1 MRWQCEGAQMSQQI
15 NLYEARLRPVREWA
29 TGRRLV
35 IAGTCALVLCI
46 AGVLAVRGLA
56 SEREQALAQ
65 AQAALKAEQEQLA
78 QLTSQLAERKLPPA
92 LQGELE
98 QARALLGAR
107 REVLGVLDSG
117 ALGSTQGFA
126 PVFVGFSRLASADL
140 WLTGFSV
147 SHGGAD
153 IEIRGRMFDAARLP
167 AYVQRLSAEPAFQ
180 GRRFAALTLQ
190 RQTPEAEAT
199 AGSAAVP
206 VPTGAATVPVAT
218 GPRFVDFVL
227 RSERGGAETKEG
239 AAP

>member
-56 SEREQALAQ
+56 SEREQALVQ

-78 QLTSQLAERKLPPA
+78 QLTRQLAERKLPPA

-126 PVFVGFSRLASADL
+126 PVFVGFSRLLQGEDLTDLRADQAL
-140 WLTGFSV
+140 LGQT
-147 SHGGAD
+147 AD
-153 IEIRGRMFDAARLP
+153 SGQLFAVGLHEDVMSLDLKFLHQLLI
-167 AYVQRLSAEPAFQ
+167 
-180 GRRFAALTLQ
+180 RFA
-190 RQTPEAEAT
+190 
-199 AGSAAVP
+199 
-206 VPTGAATVPVAT
+206 
-218 GPRFVDFVL
+218 D
-227 RSERGGAETKEG
+227 EG
-239 AAP
+239 D

>member
-1 MRWQCEGAQMSQQI
+1 MSQQI

-29 TGRRLV
+29 TGRRLA
-35 IAGTCALVLCI
+35 IAGAVVFVACVVGALSARFI
-46 AGVLAVRGLA
+46 AG
-56 SEREQALAQ
+56 EREQELAQ
-65 AQAALKAEQEQLA
+65 AQALLKTEQEQLA
-78 QLTSQLAERKLPPA
+78 QLTRQLAERKLPPA

-107 REVLGVLDSG
+107 REILGVLDSG
-117 ALGSTQGFA
+117 ALGSTHGFA

-153 IEIRGRMFDAARLP
+153 IEIRGRMLDAARLP

-190 RQTPEAEAT
+190 RQTPEAEGTALAASAPVPAGANAT
-199 AGSAAVP
+199 AASAPA
-206 VPTGAATVPVAT
+206 
-218 GPRFVDFVL
+218 GPRFIDFVL
-227 RSERGGAETKEG
+227 RSERGGAETKDG
-239 AAP
+239 VAP

>member
-1 MRWQCEGAQMSQQI
+1 M
-15 NLYEARLRPVREWA
+15 
-29 TGRRLV
+29 
-35 IAGTCALVLCI
+35 
-46 AGVLAVRGLA
+46 
-56 SEREQALAQ
+56 
-65 AQAALKAEQEQLA
+65 
-78 QLTSQLAERKLPPA
+78 
-92 LQGELE
+92 
-98 QARALLGAR
+98 
-107 REVLGVLDSG
+107 LDSG

-206 VPTGAATVPVAT
+206 VPTGTAATVPVAT

>member
-1 MRWQCEGAQMSQQI
+1 MSQQI

-29 TGRRLV
+29 TGRRLAV
-35 IAGTCALVLCI
+35 AGACALAVCV
-46 AGVLAVRGLA
+46 AGALTVRVLA

-78 QLTSQLAERKLPPA
+78 QLTRQMAERKLPPA

-117 ALGSTQGFA
+117 ALGNAHGFA
-126 PVFVGFSRLASADL
+126 PIFVGFSRLASTDL

-180 GRRFAALTLQ
+180 GRRFATLTLQ
-190 RQTPEAEAT
+190 RQAPELE
-199 AGSAAVP
+199 
-206 VPTGAATVPVAT
+206 GAAMPAGTASP
-218 GPRFVDFVL
+218 GPRFIDFVL
-227 RSERGGAETKEG
+227 RSERGGTETKEG

>member
-1 MRWQCEGAQMSQQI
+1 M
-15 NLYEARLRPVREWA
+15 
-29 TGRRLV
+29 
-35 IAGTCALVLCI
+35 
-46 AGVLAVRGLA
+46 
-56 SEREQALAQ
+56 
-65 AQAALKAEQEQLA
+65 
-78 QLTSQLAERKLPPA
+78 
-92 LQGELE
+92 
-98 QARALLGAR
+98 
-107 REVLGVLDSG
+107 
-117 ALGSTQGFA
+117 
-126 PVFVGFSRLASADL
+126 FVGFSRLASADL

-190 RQTPEAEAT
+190 RQAPEADAT
-199 AGSAAVP
+199 AGSAAAP
-206 VPTGAATVPVAT
+206 VPAGAATVPVAT